1 LDNSIEVGRGVLEEL
16 LCFLAFG
23 SSEVD
28 IVVDEDEKT
37 TQGKI

>member
-1 LDNSIEVGRGVLEEL
+1 LDISIEVGRGLLEKV

-28 IVVDEDEKT
+28 IVDEDEKT
-37 TQGKI
+37 KV

>member
-1 LDNSIEVGRGVLEEL
+1 LDVSIELGRGVEKV

-28 IVVDEDEKT
+28 IFVDEDEKT
-37 TQGKI
+37 KV